1 MSYLR
6 YMCLFAYSGV
16 QHILCCVFVFFV
28 LCTLCCRFLWIL
40 RLVYPMLPV
49 SLDSSSCVPYVAGF
63 SGFFVLCTLCCWFLW
78 ILRLVYPMLP
88 VSLDCPFRYFLTVIS
103 CVFLQE
109 FSVR

>member
-63 SGFFVLCTLCCWFLW
+63 SGLSISIFSNCYFMCIFTRIFCQMTL
-78 ILRLVYPMLP
+78 Y
-88 VSLDCPFRYFLTVIS
+88 VIKMIHII
-103 CVFLQE
+103 V
-109 FSVR
+109 